1 MNIKT
6 PFFTS
11 LDPEIAAQITALA
24 PPEFQVETHPIDL
37 TDEDL
42 IPLVIEAEFL
52 ILFPGRLST
61 MVLRE
66 AKSLKLIQL
75 LSAGYEHMDLELCAA
90 LTIPVANNGGANAI
104 DVAEHTLALIL
115 GLYRRLVEQDR
126 EIRKGHWDPVDSA
139 CTTYTIDGKTVAL
152 IGLGHIGR
160 HVAQR
165 LKPFGAQILYVDE
178 QPAPAE
184 FGAAL
189 ELERVSL
196 AEALSRADILSL
208 HVPLT
213 PGTRGLI
220 GIDELAKMRPTAL
233 LINTCRG
240 SVIDQSALVTALRQG
255 QILGA
260 GLDVFSPEPLPPDHP
275 LLELPNVLLTPHIA
289 GITRDT
295 WCRRGRF
302 AFANLR
308 RVWQGIQPLAQI
320 GLS

>member
-24 PPEFQVETHPIDL
+24 PPEFQIETHPIDL
-37 TDEDL
+37 SDEKL

-61 MVLRE
+61 KVLRE

-90 LTIPVANNGGANAI
+90 LAIPVANNGGANAI
-104 DVAEHTLALIL
+104 DAAEHTLALIL
-115 GLYRRLVEQDR
+115 GLYR
-126 EIRKGHWDPVDSA
+126 
-139 CTTYTIDGKTVAL
+139 
-152 IGLGHIGR
+152 
-160 HVAQR
+160 
-165 LKPFGAQILYVDE
+165 ILYVDE

-308 RVWQGIQPLAQI
+308 RVWEGNQPLAQI